1 MQGILDIGVRPSE
14 RKKGYAS
21 QMLAKALEY
30 CKDEI
35 GLEKVM
41 INCYKSNEPSRKTIL
56 HAGGVFEKEYER
68 DGEIVQ
74 IYWINLK
81 GEK

>member
-1 MQGILDIGVRPSE
+1 MQEILVIGVRPSE
-14 RKKGYAS
+14 RKKGYAT

-35 GLEKVM
+35 GLEKAM
-41 INCYKSNEPSRKTIL
+41 ISCYQSNEPSRKTIL
-56 HAGGVFEKEYER
+56 NAGGILEKEYEK